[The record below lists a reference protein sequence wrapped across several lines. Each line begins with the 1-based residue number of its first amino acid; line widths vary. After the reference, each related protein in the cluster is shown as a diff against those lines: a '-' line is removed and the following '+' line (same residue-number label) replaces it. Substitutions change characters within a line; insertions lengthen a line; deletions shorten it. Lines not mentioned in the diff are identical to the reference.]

1 MQQLMPT
8 TPVVMSITNLDPCG
22 GGGIA
27 ADIETLAS
35 LGCHCTPVITRL
47 CANDTKE
54 KKDSEATD
62 SNLLIEQIRAVLEDI
77 SIDLFK
83 IGDIASVANAEAVH
97 TILNDYPHIPVVI
110 DPAFDDSKL
119 TLAISNLLIPHAQVM
134 TLNQRQAR
142 SLASAG
148 DTLAACAQE
157 ILELGCGHILI
168 TGIKDNI
175 SDTSNLLFSDKGLI
189 QRTDWEQ
196 LPHQYLGAGCTL
208 SAALS
213 AYLAH
218 QINLLESVKQAQE
231 FTWHALRHGQ
241 RIGMGQLLPDRM
253 HWCKE

>member
-1 MQQLMPT
+1 MQQLLPT
-8 TPVVMSITNLDPCG
+8 TPVVMSITSLDPCG

-35 LGCHCTPVITRL
+35 LGCHCTPIVTRL
-47 CANDTKE
+47 SANDTKE
-54 KKDSEATD
+54 RKDSETTD

-97 TILNDYPHIPVVI
+97 TILNDYPHIPVVL
-110 DPAFDDSKL
+110 DPALDDSNL
-119 TLAISNLLIPHAQVM
+119 STAISNLLIPHAQILI
-134 TLNQRQAR
+134 LNHSRTH
-142 SLASAG
+142 SLASGA

-157 ILELGCGHILI
+157 ILEMGCQHLLI
-168 TGIKDNI
+168 TDVRDN
-175 SDTSNLLFSDKGLI
+175 SSGSCNHLFSSKGLI
-189 QRTDWEQ
+189 QRIEWEQ

-208 SAALS
+208 SAAVS

-231 FTWHALRHGQ
+231 FTWHALKHGQ
-241 RIGMGQLLPDRM
+241 RIGMGKLLPDRM
-253 HWCKE
+253 HWCKK